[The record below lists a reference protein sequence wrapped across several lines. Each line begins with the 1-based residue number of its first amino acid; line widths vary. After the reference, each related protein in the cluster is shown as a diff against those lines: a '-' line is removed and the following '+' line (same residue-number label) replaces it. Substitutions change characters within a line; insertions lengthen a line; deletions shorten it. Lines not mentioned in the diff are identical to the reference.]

1 MRKDKI
7 NMNAK
12 YFPLTDIWKNDL
24 DAKRNNAKNLV
35 ENFTGKVLKGKI
47 EDLETLQNVI
57 DSNIIDKNDI
67 ITFQALG
74 VLLGDII
81 SKETDSEW
89 CMIEDDYGEDPTLK
103 IRGKRANINAL
114 TIISKRIEENREINL
129 NEIYD
134 GIIEYLNTQEFG
146 ED

>member
-57 DSNIIDKNDI
+57 D
-67 ITFQALG
+67 
-74 VLLGDII
+74 
-81 SKETDSEW
+81 
-89 CMIEDDYGEDPTLK
+89 C
-103 IRGKRANINAL
+103 
-114 TIISKRIEENREINL
+114 
-129 NEIYD
+129 
-134 GIIEYLNTQEFG
+134 IIESTGIHLAMTIV
-146 ED
+146 